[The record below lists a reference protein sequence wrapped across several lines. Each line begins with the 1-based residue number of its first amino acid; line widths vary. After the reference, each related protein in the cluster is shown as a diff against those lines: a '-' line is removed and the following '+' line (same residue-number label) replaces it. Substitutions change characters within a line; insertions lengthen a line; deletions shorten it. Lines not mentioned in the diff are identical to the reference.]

1 MASSPVSPPRLT
13 APVRAL
19 SLLLALLFAALPLV
33 ALLQSIAVQLLP
45 APNPP
50 AAPVTEVRLI
60 PLPPPAIA
68 PLKQPAT
75 AEAGPIAPA
84 PIVAVPVGQP
94 APSVVAPAPSAGP
107 SAGNAVRTAEPA
119 TPFASPVLPAPP
131 APPQPVRESGEGRL
145 FPAVWAETPSQRLLG
160 KHNPPRARYEG
171 VTGSAL
177 LACHVLA
184 SRRLADCKVL
194 RETPEGYGFGKAAL
208 DASADFRVVP
218 PMLDGQ
224 LVSQGR
230 VAIPVG
236 FANRKPNRD

>member
-1 MASSPVSPPRLT
+1 MASPDVSPPRLT
-13 APVRAL
+13 APTRAL
-19 SLLLALLFAALPLV
+19 SLLLALLFAALPLA
-33 ALLQSIAVQLLP
+33 ALLQGIAVQLLP
-45 APNPP
+45 APDAPSV
-50 AAPVTEVRLI
+50 PVTEVRLI
-60 PLPPPAIA
+60 PLPPPATVPPKRA
-68 PLKQPAT
+68 DT

-84 PIVAVPVGQP
+84 PIVAVPVNQP
-94 APSVVAPAPSAGP
+94 VPSVVTTAPSAGP
-107 SAGNAVRTAEPA
+107 SAGNAVGAAEPA
-119 TPFASPVLPAPP
+119 APVAAPVPPAPP
-131 APPQPVRESGEGRL
+131 APPQPARDSGEGRL

-160 KHNPPRARYEG
+160 RHNPPRARYEG

-177 LACHVLA
+177 LACQVLP
-184 SRRLADCKVL
+184 SQRLADCKVL

-224 LVSQGR
+224 LVSRGR